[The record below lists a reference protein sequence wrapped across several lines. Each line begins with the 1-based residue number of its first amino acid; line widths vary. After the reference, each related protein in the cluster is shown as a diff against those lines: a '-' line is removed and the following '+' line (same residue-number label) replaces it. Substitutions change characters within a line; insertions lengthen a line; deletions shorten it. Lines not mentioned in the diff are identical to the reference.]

1 MNALYCFVTDE
12 MYVLSAT
19 NRRVS
24 VQLLGKDKIQ
34 DKLNRFEDLRS
45 ASLFYLGVSS
55 SGPPSQLGATVPS
68 KLNIFIVISM
78 SKPLLGILM
87 FLNCNYSVL

>member
-1 MNALYCFVTDE
+1 MNAVYYFATDE

-24 VQLLGKDKIQ
+24 VQLLGKEKIQ

-55 SGPPSQLGATVPS
+55 CGPPSQLSATVPS
-68 KLNIFIVISM
+68 KLKFQQVFFEIIS
-78 SKPLLGILM
+78 LLLDGIL
-87 FLNCNYSVL
+87 

>member
-1 MNALYCFVTDE
+1 MLLEITDE

-34 DKLNRFEDLRS
+34 NKLSCFEDLTS

-55 SGPPSQLGATVPS
+55 CGPPSELSVSVPS
-68 KLNIFIVISM
+68 KLHIFIVISIAKLCWR
-78 SKPLLGILM
+78 SW
-87 FLNCNYSVL
+87 CC